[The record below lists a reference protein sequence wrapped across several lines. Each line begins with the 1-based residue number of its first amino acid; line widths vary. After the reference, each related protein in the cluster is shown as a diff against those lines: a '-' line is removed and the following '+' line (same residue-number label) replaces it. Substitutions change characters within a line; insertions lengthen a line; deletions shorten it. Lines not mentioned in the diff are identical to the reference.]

1 MITLATVYQDPILGN
16 YVDEHELREL
26 LRKTIEF
33 FEVVSQESS
42 SLAVDLRV
50 LEGLRASLPTKEEL
64 RAKWAMISP
73 RPVDSPAISFI
84 PLNDP
89 TPQSAPGRSP
99 ITPRDMTSNQ
109 PTPMG
114 Y

>member
-1 MITLATVYQDPILGN
+1 M
-16 YVDEHELREL
+16 DERQLRYL

-33 FEVVSQESS
+33 FEVVAQDSS

-50 LEGLRASLPTKEEL
+50 LQGLEAGLPTKEDL
-64 RAKWAMISP
+64 RAKASMFSSTHI
-73 RPVDSPAISFI
+73 DSPAIPFAPS
-84 PLNDP
+84 NVP
-89 TPQSAPGRSP
+89 TPHSGPGRSP
-99 ITPRDMTSNQ
+99 ITPGDMTPGQ